1 MGVAYDF
8 VGRYD
13 EVLWAMAGILLLG
26 GVLLLF
32 LKPFPELPR
41 ERSDVAVET

>member
-1 MGVAYDF
+1 MGIAYDF

-13 EVLWAMAGILLLG
+13 EVLWAMAG
-26 GVLLLF
+26 VLLFGCVLMLL

-41 ERSDVAVET
+41 EARQQA